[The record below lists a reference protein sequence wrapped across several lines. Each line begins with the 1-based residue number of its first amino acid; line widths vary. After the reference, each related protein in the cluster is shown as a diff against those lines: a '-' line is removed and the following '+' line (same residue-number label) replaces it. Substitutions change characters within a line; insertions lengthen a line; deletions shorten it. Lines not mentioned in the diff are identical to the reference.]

1 MAKFF
6 SVKLY
11 KTRDQYEI
19 CTTTFEN
26 VLFNGVLVYVCISEA
41 ASMTTACTRWRLNVT
56 HSWRTAAPGQVNLP
70 GQLEAHRKLRFGR
83 LQTGRPLTYNS
94 QDNIDVTDCLDIDHL
109 LRYEWNFTG
118 GAGHSLLWLEAT
130 TFLNYMDIYLN
141 DHLLKYGR
149 NVAGGGGNSLLWPEA
164 SVCLNYLGAY
174 SRPEVDIVVYG
185 PRLHCFI

>member
-1 MAKFF
+1 MTWT
-6 SVKLY
+6 SLTHDGQQHLY
-11 KTRDQYEI
+11 RLI
-19 CTTTFEN
+19 CLANWRHTESF
-26 VLFNGVLVYVCISEA
+26 VLA
-41 ASMTTACTRWRLNVT
+41 AYK
-56 HSWRTAAPGQVNLP
+56 Q
-70 GQLEAHRKLRFGR
+70 E
-83 LQTGRPLTYNS
+83 RPLTYNS

>member
-1 MAKFF
+1 MKNEDRMK
-6 SVKLY
+6 SVGQFLKMWVSM
-11 KTRDQYEI
+11 E
-19 CTTTFEN
+19 
-26 VLFNGVLVYVCISEA
+26 SWSMS
-41 ASMTTACTRWRLNVT
+41 ASVRRHQWRRRALDDLNVT

-70 GQLEAHRKLRFGR
+70 GQLEAHSKLRFR
-83 LQTGRPLTYNS
+83 RIQTGGPLTYNS

-130 TFLNYMDIYLN
+130 TFLNYMDIYFN

>member
-1 MAKFF
+1 MAKLF

-19 CTTTFEN
+19 CTTIFEN
-26 VLFNGVLVYVCISEA
+26 VSFNGVLVYVCIIEPSHQCRRALNDDWTSLTHDEQQHLDRSICLANWRHTVSFVFA
-41 ASMTTACTRWRLNVT
+41 AYKQEG
-56 HSWRTAAPGQVNLP
+56 HSHITYPRQ
-70 GQLEAHRKLRFGR
+70 HRC
-83 LQTGRPLTYNS
+83 
-94 QDNIDVTDCLDIDHL
+94 DCLDIDHL

-130 TFLNYMDIYLN
+130 TFLNYIYIYLS

-164 SVCLNYLGAY
+164 TSCLNHLGAY
-174 SRPEVDIVVYG
+174 SRPKVDIVVYG
-185 PRLHCFI
+185 PRPHCFI

>member
-1 MAKFF
+1 MK
-6 SVKLY
+6 SVRQFLKMWVSMESWSMSASLS
-11 KTRDQYEI
+11 RRI
-19 CTTTFEN
+19 N
-26 VLFNGVLVYVCISEA
+26 VGVH
-41 ASMTTACTRWRLNVT
+41 SMTTER
-56 HSWRTAAPGQVNLP
+56 HSLMANSSTWTGKSAWPIGGTQQASFSPIQI
-70 GQLEAHRKLRFGR
+70 
-83 LQTGRPLTYNS
+83 GRPLTYNIS
-94 QDNIDVTDCLDIDHL
+94 RPQHRCDCLDIDHL